1 MALPQI
7 APYPLPGEDDLPE
20 NRVSWRPEPSRA
32 ILLVHDMQNYFLAPF
47 AAGAPPLTGLI
58 ANIGLLRDACAGL
71 GIPVVYSMQPSGQ
84 SRHERG
90 LLQDFWGSGIPG
102 LRESEIVA
110 SLLPAESDILLTKW
124 RYSAFHRTDLRARM
138 EAMGRDQIIVCGV
151 YAHIGCLMTAC
162 DAFMQDLQPFLVADA
177 VADFSPEHHTMALT
191 YAAQRCAVT
200 VATRGLLRGWES
212 SVSPPVETAETPAG
226 TVGGGGG

>member
-20 NRVSWRPEPSRA
+20 NRVSWRPDPRRA

-47 AAGAPPLTGLI
+47 AAGVSPLTGLI
-58 ANIGLLRDACAGL
+58 ANIGLLREACAAL
-71 GIPVVYSMQPSGQ
+71 GIPVVYSVQPGGQ
-84 SRHERG
+84 SERERG
-90 LLQDFWGSGIPG
+90 LLQDFWGPGVPG

-110 SLLPAESDILLTKW
+110 SLLPAETDILLTKW
-124 RYSAFHRTDLRARM
+124 RYSAFCRTDLRARM

-151 YAHIGCLMTAC
+151 YAHIGCLMTVC

-177 VADFSPEHHTMALT
+177 VADFSLEHHTMALT

-200 VATRGLLRGWES
+200 VVTQGLLRGWEFA
-212 SVSPPVETAETPAG
+212 SPPAEVAG
-226 TVGGGGG
+226 GV

>member
-7 APYPLPGEDDLPE
+7 ASYPLPGEGDLPE
-20 NRVSWRPEPSRA
+20 NRVAWRPDPRRA

-47 AAGAPPLTGLI
+47 AAGASPLTGLI
-58 ANIGLLRDACAGL
+58 DNIGLLREACAGL
-71 GIPVVYSMQPSGQ
+71 GVPVVYSMQPGGQ
-84 SRHERG
+84 SSHQRG

-102 LRESEIVA
+102 SQESEIVA
-110 SLLPAESDILLTKW
+110 SLLPAAADILLTKW
-124 RYSAFHRTDLRARM
+124 RYSAFCRTDLRARM
-138 EAMGRDQIIVCGV
+138 DAMGRDQIIVCGV

-177 VADFSPEHHTMALT
+177 VADFSWEHHTMALA

-200 VATRGLLRGWES
+200 AVTRGLLRGWD
-212 SVSPPVETAETPAG
+212 PARQAAEM
-226 TVGGGGG
+226 VGGG

>member
-7 APYPLPGEDDLPE
+7 ASYPLPRENDLPE
-20 NRVSWRPEPSRA
+20 NRVSWRPDPRRA

-47 AAGAPPLTGLI
+47 TADASPLTGLI
-58 ANIGLLRDACAGL
+58 ANIGLLRDACAEL
-71 GIPVVYSMQPSGQ
+71 GVPVVYSVQPGGQ

-90 LLQDFWGSGIPG
+90 LLQDFWGAGIPG
-102 LRESEIVA
+102 PRESEIVA
-110 SLLPAESDILLTKW
+110 SLLPAESDVLLTKW
-124 RYSAFHRTDLRARM
+124 RYSAFHRTDLRTRM
-138 EAMGRDQIIVCGV
+138 DAMGRDQIIVCGV

-177 VADFSPEHHTMALT
+177 VADFSPEHHAMALT

-200 VATRGLLRGWES
+200 IATRGLVGGWEP
-212 SVSPPVETAETPAG
+212 VPPPAEM
-226 TVGGGGG
+226 VGGM

>member
-1 MALPQI
+1 MALPRI

-20 NRVSWRPEPSRA
+20 NRVAWRPDPRRA
-32 ILLVHDMQNYFLAPF
+32 ILLVHDMQNHFLAPF
-47 AAGAPPLTGLI
+47 AAEASPLTGLV
-58 ANIGLLRDACAGL
+58 ANIGLLREACAAL
-71 GIPVVYSMQPSGQ
+71 GVPVVYSAQPGGQ
-84 SRHERG
+84 SERERG

-110 SLLPAESDILLTKW
+110 SLLPAEHDILLTKW
-124 RYSAFHRTDLRARM
+124 RYSAFHRTGLQARM

-162 DAFMQDLQPFLVADA
+162 DAFMRDLQPFLVADA
-177 VADFSPEHHTMALT
+177 VADFSREHHTMALT

-200 VATRGLLRGWES
+200 VVTRALLRGWEFA
-212 SVSPPVETAETPAG
+212 SPPAEVAG
-226 TVGGGGG
+226 GV

>member
-7 APYPLPGEDDLPE
+7 ASYPLPEEDDLPE
-20 NRVSWRPEPSRA
+20 NRVSWRPDPCRA

-47 AAGAPPLTGLI
+47 AADASPLDGLI
-58 ANIGLLRDACAGL
+58 ANIGLLREACAAR
-71 GIPVVYSMQPSGQ
+71 GIPVVYSMQPGGQ
-84 SRHERG
+84 SEHERG
-90 LLQDFWGSGIPG
+90 LLQDFWGPGIPG

-110 SLLPAESDILLTKW
+110 SLLPAQPDILLTKW
-124 RYSAFHRTDLRARM
+124 RYSAFCRTDLRARM

-151 YAHIGCLMTAC
+151 YAHIGCLMTVC

-177 VADFSPEHHTMALT
+177 VADFSLEHHTMALT

-200 VATRGLLRGWES
+200 VVTQGLLRGWELA
-212 SVSPPVETAETPAG
+212 SPPAEV
-226 TVGGGGG
+226 VGGG